1 MLRRPRQRF
10 RQEVMRAVAV
20 RIEGKAQPGGDQDSA
35 NTEVEDEG
43 VRMDVD
49 GMRRMEGPLGRQNTG
64 GQMWEG
70 M

>member
-1 MLRRPRQRF
+1 M
-10 RQEVMRAVAV
+10 
-20 RIEGKAQPGGDQDSA
+20 RIEGKAQPGGDRDSA
-35 NTEVEDEG
+35 NTDAEDEDEDEG
-43 VRMDVD
+43 VRMDVN